1 MSQHDFDIANQGF
14 AAFRSDLNNALKALA
29 SLSSAATAPATTYAN
44 QLWYETDTN
53 TLQLRNEADS
63 AWLSLMV
70 IDGST
75 GALTLAFDDGTA
87 ALPSIANTGDT
98 NTGIFF
104 AAADTLA
111 VTTGGTERM
120 RVGSSGNVTAG
131 SSTTAISFEIGGT
144 VKLIADTTEGR
155 GIEIGTGRTGNGT
168 AYIDL
173 VSDATYTG
181 YGFRIVR
188 NNTGANAN
196 TSITHRGTGALQ
208 ISTEEVAPITLRT
221 NLTERMRIDT
231 GGNVGIGN
239 SSPVT
244 PLHVTGAA
252 MTTGVVYKAQ
262 PAQTSKAAAA
272 TLTIAEL
279 LTGIIQYTGAAATLT
294 LPTGTLTEG
303 GLPATFPADM
313 SFDVSFINTGAALL
327 TIGTAAGLT
336 LVGTMTVATLT
347 SARLRFRKT
356 AANAYTVYR
365 IS

>member
-1 MSQHDFDIANQGF
+1 MSQNDFDIANQGF
-14 AAFRSDLNNALKALA
+14 ATFRADLNNALQALA
-29 SLSSAATAPATTYAN
+29 SLSSGATTPATTYAN

-53 TLQLRNEADS
+53 TLQIRNEANS

-75 GALTLAFDDGTA
+75 GALTLAFGDGTA
-87 ALPSIANTGDT
+87 AAPSIFNTGDT

-104 AAADTLA
+104 PAAEALA
-111 VTTGGTERM
+111 VTTNGTERM
-120 RVGSSGNVTAG
+120 RVSGSGVTAG
-131 SSTTAISFEIGGT
+131 SSTTSIDFEIGGT
-144 VKLIADTTEGR
+144 IKLIAATTEGR
-155 GIEIGTGRTGNGT
+155 GIEVGQGRTSDGN

-173 VSDATYTG
+173 IADATYTD
-181 YGFRIVR
+181 YGFRIIR
-188 NNTGANAN
+188 NNTGANTT
-196 TSITHRGTGALQ
+196 TSMTHRGTGALQ

-221 NLTERMRIDT
+221 NLTERMRVDS

-262 PAQTSKAAAA
+262 PTQTSKAAAA

-279 LTGIIQYTGAAATLT
+279 LTGIIQYTGGSATLT
-294 LPTGTLTEG
+294 LPTGTLIEG
-303 GLPATFPADM
+303 GLPATFPVDM
-313 SFDVSFINTGAALL
+313 SFDVSFINTGSGTL
-327 TIGTAAGLT
+327 TIGTAASGTT
-336 LVGTMTVATLT
+336 LVGAMTTLG
-347 SARLRFRKT
+347 SAVLRFRKT

>member
-1 MSQHDFDIANQGF
+1 MSQNDFDIANQGF
-14 AAFRSDLNNALKALA
+14 AAFRTDLNNALKALA
-29 SLSSAATAPATTYAN
+29 SLSSAATAPATTYPN

-87 ALPSIANTGDT
+87 AAPSISNTGDT

-104 AAADTLA
+104 PAAEALA
-111 VTTGGTERM
+111 VTTNGTERM
-120 RVGSSGNVTAG
+120 RVSGSGVTAG
-131 SSTTAISFEIGGT
+131 SSTTVIDFEIGGT
-144 VKLIADTTEGR
+144 IELIADTTQSR
-155 GIEIGTGRTGNGT
+155 GIEIGIGRTGNGN

-173 VSDATYTG
+173 ISDATYTD
-181 YGFRIVR
+181 YGFRIIR
-188 NNTGANAN
+188 NATGANA
-196 TSITHRGTGALQ
+196 TTTMTHRGTGALQ

-239 SSPVT
+239 SNPLT

-262 PAQTSKAAAA
+262 PDPNTRAAAA
-272 TLTIAEL
+272 TLTIANL
-279 LTGIIQYTGAAATLT
+279 LTGIIQYTGGAATLT

-303 GLPATFPADM
+303 GLPATFPVDM
-313 SFDVSFINTGAALL
+313 SFDVSFINTGAGLL

-347 SARLRFRKT
+347 SAMLRFRKT